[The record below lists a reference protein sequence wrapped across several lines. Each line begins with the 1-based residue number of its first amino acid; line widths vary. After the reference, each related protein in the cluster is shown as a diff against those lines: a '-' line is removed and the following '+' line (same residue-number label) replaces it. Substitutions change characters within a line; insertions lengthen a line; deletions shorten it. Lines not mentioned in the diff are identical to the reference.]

1 MLASERDGAWCCQ
14 LSGERACVKSNW
26 WFILLSLGRL
36 PQGTWPPLG
45 LVGTVFV
52 GPLLLDDLGM
62 RRKLGW
68 CVRTQGYRTVLLVV
82 ISAFLS
88 SSRCTYF
95 CFVFYWDGWAVGGEG
110 WAWWRNG
117 VWGRTGVWYPAGWY
131 IACHRMVP
139 CGRWEAWGVGGVIM
153 GWRYLVWSICSA
165 ADSALVLLARGGS
178 GLASESV

>member
-1 MLASERDGAWCCQ
+1 MVPGVVSCQASEPASSRIGG
-14 LSGERACVKSNW
+14 L
-26 WFILLSLGRL
+26 FLLSLGRL

-88 SSRCTYF
+88 SSRCTCF
-95 CFVFYWDGWAVGGEG
+95 CFIFYWDGWAVGGEG

-178 GLASESV
+178 GLAL